1 MEFKERIS
9 ELTSC
14 EVINIL
20 KNQKLNLDNEDLNIL
35 KKIKISGS
43 SLLLL
48 EKKDLLKA
56 QLELGP
62 TLSIIEFIRKLKES
76 M

>member
-9 ELTSC
+9 ELTTC

-48 EKKDLLKA
+48 EKKDLLKE
-56 QLELGP
+56 LKLGP